1 MKISDLLNPEELSRL
16 AIRTIKVGDVDR
28 ITMTQAN
35 GITPKA
41 GDLSRDKYFVVLGFD
56 SNGDIYGGV
65 IINSEINKNLP
76 PHLKIY
82 HMPIRQ
88 SKYTFLSH
96 NSFVDCLKLKVASPQ
111 KFNEWSYLGAF
122 DDEDVSLIIGTI
134 KESPVES
141 TERLRS
147 FGLFK

>member
-1 MKISDLLNPEELSRL
+1 MKISDILNPEELSRL
-16 AIRTIKVGDVDR
+16 ATKTIKVGDVYR
-28 ITMTQAN
+28 ITMTEAN

-41 GDLSRDKYFVVLGFD
+41 GDSSRDKYFIVLGFD
-56 SNGDIYGGV
+56 SNGAVYGGV

-88 SKYTFLSH
+88 SKYTFLAH
-96 NSFVDCLKLKVASPQ
+96 NSFVDCLKLKIAFPQ
-111 KFNEWSYLGAF
+111 KFNEWTYLGAF
-122 DDEDVSLIIGTI
+122 DNDDVSLIIGTI

-141 TERLRS
+141 AEHLRI
-147 FGLFK
+147 FGL